1 MSNPMIQTSD
11 DASKRVVARHFSSQF
26 MIQKKLFTQHHGLLW
41 GAMSILATGAIWWAV
56 ATLGAVPSL
65 YLPAPDIVWQQL
77 LKVATEG
84 YMSASLWQHT
94 FASLGRVLIALFTAI
109 LIGVPIGILMGTNRT
124 IKAIFDP
131 LLEFYRPIP
140 PLAYLPLLVIWLGI
154 GEVTK
159 ITLIFLAILAPI
171 IISTLQGIST
181 VSKSRQFAALSLGA
195 TRSQLLWHVTLP
207 SALPHILIGIRIGL
221 GVGWSTLVAAEL
233 IAATK
238 GVGFM
243 IQSAAQFL
251 ATDIVILGI
260 MVIAIIAFALEIV
273 LRKIQTNVAP
283 WYGKY

>member
-1 MSNPMIQTSD
+1 MSNPIIQTSD
-11 DASKRVVARHFSSQF
+11 GANKRVLASHFSTQF
-26 MIQKKLFTQHHGLLW
+26 MIQKKLFTRHYSLLW
-41 GAMSILATGAIWWAV
+41 GAISILATSAIWWAV

-65 YLPAPDIVWQQL
+65 YLPAPNIVWQQL

-94 FASLGRVLIALFTAI
+94 LASLGRVLIALFAAI
-109 LIGVPIGILMGTNRT
+109 LIGVPIGILMGTNRI

-260 MVIAIIAFALEIV
+260 MVIAMIAFALEMV
-273 LRKIQTNVAP
+273 LRKIQKNLAP

>member
-1 MSNPMIQTSD
+1 MSNPIIQTSD
-11 DASKRVVARHFSSQF
+11 GANKRVLASHFSTQF
-26 MIQKKLFTQHHGLLW
+26 MIQKKLFTRHYSLLW
-41 GAMSILATGAIWWAV
+41 GAISILATSAIWWAV

-65 YLPAPDIVWQQL
+65 YLPAPNIVWQQL

-94 FASLGRVLIALFTAI
+94 LASLGRVLIALFAAI
-109 LIGVPIGILMGTNRT
+109 LIGVPIGILMGTNR
-124 IKAIFDP
+124 IVKAIFDP

-260 MVIAIIAFALEIV
+260 MVIAMIAFALEMV
-273 LRKIQTNVAP
+273 LRKIQKNLAP

>member
-1 MSNPMIQTSD
+1 MSNPIVHTSD
-11 DASKRVVARHFSSQF
+11 VASKRVLASRFSTQF
-26 MIQKKLFTQHHGLLW
+26 MTQKKLFTRHYSLLW
-41 GAMSILATGAIWWAV
+41 GAISILTTGVIWWAV
-56 ATLGAVPSL
+56 AKLGVVPSL
-65 YLPAPDIVWQQL
+65 YLPAPDIVWKQL
-77 LKVATEG
+77 IRVATDG

-94 FASLGRVLIALFTAI
+94 LASLGRVLIGLFAAI
-109 LIGVPIGILMGTNRT
+109 LIGVPIGILMGTNRL
-124 IKAIFDP
+124 IKAILDP

-154 GEVTK
+154 GEFTK

-181 VSKSRQFAALSLGA
+181 VNKSRQFAALSLGA

-273 LRKIQTNVAP
+273 LRKIQANLAP
-283 WYGKY
+283 WYGQY

>member
-11 DASKRVVARHFSSQF
+11 GASKRVLTSHFSTRF
-26 MIQKKLFTQHHGLLW
+26 TMQKKLFTRHHSLLW
-41 GAMSILATGAIWWAV
+41 GAISILVTGAIWWAV
-56 ATLGAVPSL
+56 TILGAVPSL

-94 FASLGRVLIALFTAI
+94 FASLGRVLIALFAAI

-260 MVIAIIAFALEIV
+260 MVIAMIAFALEIV
-273 LRKIQTNVAP
+273 LRKIQTNLVP

>member
-11 DASKRVVARHFSSQF
+11 GASKRVLTSHFSTRF
-26 MIQKKLFTQHHGLLW
+26 TMQKKLFTRHHSLLW
-41 GAMSILATGAIWWAV
+41 GAIIILVTGAIWWAV
-56 ATLGAVPSL
+56 TILGAVPSL

-94 FASLGRVLIALFTAI
+94 FASLGRVLIALFAAI

-260 MVIAIIAFALEIV
+260 MVIAMIAFALEIV
-273 LRKIQTNVAP
+273 LRKIQTNLVP